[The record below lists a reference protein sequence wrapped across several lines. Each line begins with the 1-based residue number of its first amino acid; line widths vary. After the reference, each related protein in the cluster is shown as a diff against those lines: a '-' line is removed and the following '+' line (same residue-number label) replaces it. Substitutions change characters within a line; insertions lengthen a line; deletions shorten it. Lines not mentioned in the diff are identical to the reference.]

1 MFSSILIGFILGRY
15 EGFIV
20 NYGKQKNVDRL
31 SQLINYLDKD
41 YVDKIDTDSLVGQVI
56 EDIVEELDPHS
67 TYIPL
72 SPIVPIPNLRT
83 PRPRQPRARL
93 LPRRHEGH
101 REAEGVLRERV
112 VPLLDELLVPAHSR
126 ARGETL
132 FTGLVAEAAPC
143 PPPPSCGRAPT
154 VARAPG

>member
-67 TYIPL
+67 VYIPL
-72 SPIVPIPNLRT
+72 KESQIISENMKGNFVGI
-83 PRPRQPRARL
+83 
-93 LPRRHEGH
+93 
-101 REAEGVLRERV
+101 GVSFFEI
-112 VPLLDELLVPAHSR
+112 
-126 ARGETL
+126 
-132 FTGLVAEAAPC
+132 
-143 PPPPSCGRAPT
+143 
-154 VARAPG
+154 

>member
-56 EDIVEELDPHS
+56 EDIV
-67 TYIPL
+67 
-72 SPIVPIPNLRT
+72 
-83 PRPRQPRARL
+83 
-93 LPRRHEGH
+93 
-101 REAEGVLRERV
+101 
-112 VPLLDELLVPAHSR
+112 
-126 ARGETL
+126 
-132 FTGLVAEAAPC
+132 
-143 PPPPSCGRAPT
+143 
-154 VARAPG
+154 